1 MKWFDNPR
9 KRRTRKRKRK
19 APKGGWK
26 KYMAKLRAMKG
37 GKRRKRRSKRST
49 GGHMARR
56 KRSHKKRI
64 NAPRRRGRRSR
75 ARAVV
80 RINPRRRRN
89 PARRHYRRHRN
100 PRFSVGGVIARI
112 KQGAVDGLWIVGGK
126 AVTNALP
133 SLIGLSPTGAL
144 GLAVKALSA
153 VGAGYL
159 FGMVSAN
166 AGKLATASG
175 FASIYE
181 PYIKGLNLP
190 IISPALA
197 DDDYSAYP
205 DVLASYPDELSSYPQ
220 GVGDEDMD
228 YAMSSQY

>member
-9 KRRTRKRKRK
+9 RKRHTRRKKRK

-56 KRSHKKRI
+56 KRSRSRKRI
-64 NAPRRRGRRSR
+64 NSPRRRRSHRARSR
-75 ARAVV
+75 SRAVV
-80 RINPRRRRN
+80 RINPRRHHRR
-89 PARRHYRRHRN
+89 RTN
-100 PRFSVGGVIARI
+100 PRFSVGGVVSRI

-190 IISPALA
+190 IIGPALA
-197 DDDYSAYP
+197 DDDYAAYP
-205 DVLASYPDELSSYPQ
+205 DVLSAYPDELGSYPQ
-220 GVGDEDMD
+220 GVGDADED
-228 YAMSSQY
+228 YAMVSQY

>member
-56 KRSHKKRI
+56 KRSRSRKRA
-64 NAPRRRGRRSR
+64 NPRRRSSHRRRSR
-75 ARAVV
+75 SRSRAVV
-80 RINPRRRRN
+80 RINPRRHRRYR
-89 PARRHYRRHRN
+89 RRHN
-100 PRFSVGGVIARI
+100 PRFSVGGVVARI
-112 KQGAVDGLWIVGGK
+112 KQGAVDGIWIVGGK
-126 AVTNALP
+126 AVTNILP
-133 SLIGLSPTGAL
+133 SLIGVAPTGAL
-144 GLAVKALSA
+144 GLGVKVLAA
-153 VGAGYL
+153 VGSGYL

-166 AGKLATASG
+166 AGKLAAAAG

-190 IISPALA
+190 LISPALA
-197 DDDYSAYP
+197 DDYDYGAYP
-205 DVLASYPDELSSYPQ
+205 DVLSAYPNELSAYPQ
-220 GVGDEDMD
+220 GVGEADED
-228 YAMSSQY
+228 YAMQY